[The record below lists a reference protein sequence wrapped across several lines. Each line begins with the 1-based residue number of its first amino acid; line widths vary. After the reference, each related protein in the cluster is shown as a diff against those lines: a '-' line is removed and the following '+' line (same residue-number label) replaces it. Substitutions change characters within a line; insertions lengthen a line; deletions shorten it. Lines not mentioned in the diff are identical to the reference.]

1 MKKFFAIFL
10 TVVMMFAVC
19 VPAFATKQITDKAP
33 GDQFT
38 KLYTSTEKENGENG
52 AYYTVTIPAELMIYW
67 STEKTLF
74 SYNIKSQLE
83 TGKCLHITAESDTG
97 VRELV
102 DAAGVNK
109 LAYSFSATENGPA
122 IDSLEYTTTSEVVKS
137 MHRTFNIVIA
147 QTAWDAVPVNEYTG
161 NLLFTVEVV
170 DLP

>member
-19 VPAFATKQITDKAP
+19 VPAFATKKITDKAP

-67 STEKTLF
+67 STEKTIF
-74 SYNIKSQLE
+74 SYSIQSQLE
-83 TGKCLHITAESDTG
+83 TGKGLHITAESDTG

-109 LAYSFSATENGPA
+109 LAYGFSGTDGGPA
-122 IDSLEYTTTSEVVKS
+122 IDSLAYTTTKEVVNIN
-137 MHRTFNIVIA
+137 RAFNIVIGSD
-147 QTAWDAVPVNEYTG
+147 AWNAVPVNEYTG